1 MSIVNVIR
9 GNRGTS
15 AHLLGN
21 AMLLGIFMLLGGGLI
36 LITGEVESSTLA
48 RMVWAGVY
56 CVTLL
61 CAYQTSR
68 ALLYNIQ
75 RNASCMLLAVLCLL
89 SIIWT
94 SHRPSTVS
102 ASIAFSG
109 STLVAYL
116 MAIKIEP
123 LRLLRI
129 AAVGVFILV
138 VMNFLLMLPNFGN
151 NLGSGIRYSGFL
163 PHPNMLGRL
172 AGLGVVLFIVLTF
185 SGEFPLL
192 LASVGV
198 VMSGLLAVSSDS
210 MTSLVAALFSLVL
223 FLLRKMIGRPIG
235 TGHIAVSVWFVI
247 CLSGLVWVN
256 WSMLIEYAFGL
267 MGRSTSLTGRAGLW
281 SGVWDAILNKPFLG
295 YGYAGFWSG
304 ERLITKQLL
313 DAAGW
318 STSSAHNGLFDI
330 ALHLGFVGVAVFAVG
345 IWRSLMTGLKFAFR
359 RDSVLA
365 VILLSL
371 LCYLIILGV
380 TESAYMMRNSIYWV
394 LIVVCS
400 VYLRRLRDGEFLNAT
415 IDD

>member
-1 MSIVNVIR
+1 M
-9 GNRGTS
+9 GNRSGVS
-15 AHLLGN
+15 LSFWELFCKALLIGIIF
-21 AMLLGIFMLLGGGLI
+21 LLSGGVI
-36 LITGEVESSTLA
+36 LITGDVESSVIAKILWSGIYTIAALA
-48 RMVWAGVY
+48 
-56 CVTLL
+56 TF
-61 CAYQTSR
+61 QFSR
-68 ALLYNIQ
+68 SVVQ
-75 RNASCMLLAVLCLL
+75 SMRASPEYILLAVLCLG
-89 SIIWT
+89 SILWT
-94 SHRPSTVS
+94 SNRGVTISY
-102 ASIAFSG
+102 AIAFFG

-116 MAIKIEP
+116 IATKVEP
-123 LRLLRI
+123 VPLLRMTAI
-129 AAVGVFILV
+129 ALLILLSVNFALMMPNAMGNLSSNIRYAGVF
-138 VMNFLLMLPNFGN
+138 PQ
-151 NLGSGIRYSGFL
+151 
-163 PHPNMLGRL
+163 PNMLGRI
-172 AGLGVVLFIVLTF
+172 AGLGVVLFSALMIFGGLSRFWGSAGSLMGV
-185 SGEFPLL
+185 LL
-192 LASVGV
+192 L
-198 VMSGLLAVSSDS
+198 VSCNS
-210 MTSLVAALFSLVL
+210 MTSVIAVMFALGVVF
-223 FLLRKMIGRPIG
+223 LRKLIGRPIG
-235 TGHIAVSVWFVI
+235 KGHIAVSVWFVI